1 MAEDG
6 RYWHNRG
13 IMQKTET
20 VRTLAVEEVEGEIG
34 IVIDYE
40 PGRARA
46 IDVLQGAMNLIA
58 ALDL

>member
-1 MAEDG
+1 
-6 RYWHNRG
+6 
-13 IMQKTET
+13 MQKTET